1 MTVRRLL
8 ALLLVAGAGVGG
20 GLPAAAAGAP
30 APRESTFQDD
40 SLLVY
45 NTPAG
50 VTRTLNTLHGLGVN
64 RVRVSVFWSLVA
76 PSAKSRARPSFDAGD
91 PNAYPAGSWD
101 RYDRLVTFAAADG
114 IAVNFNLT
122 DPAPLWATGSPPR
135 ADIAATFEPS
145 AKEFG
150 LFVKAV
156 ATRYSGSFVAP
167 KPTLDA
173 QHSGPAAPLPR
184 VDYWAIWNEPN
195 QAGWLTPQLVP
206 GRGRAVIEH
215 SPTVYRGLVDAAW
228 AALADSGHADDTIL
242 VGETAP
248 KGLTA
253 RNLPRCSAVRT
264 ASVCTGS
271 LKPLHFIRQ
280 LYCLDDAYHPLAG
293 SGAAARGCPVDA
305 AGTARFAADHPGLF
319 AATGWAHHPYELIFA
334 PNHRPSDPDFVT
346 IADLGRLSDALQ
358 RILAVYG
365 EDRAGGLPLYLTEFG
380 YQSTPPSP
388 IGVSLS
394 RQAAYLNQSE
404 FIAYTNPHVR
414 TLSQFL
420 LHDDSLRPGAT
431 ALVRAGAS
439 FQTGLEFHGGKKK
452 PAFAAYRLPVYLP
465 STRVQ
470 RRHRLRVWGFV
481 RLQPYGSVQLV
492 AVQLA
497 RRGQRAFRT
506 IATVAT
512 DGGRGYLDA
521 RVRIPAA
528 GSLRLSWTRP
538 GKHEVILSR
547 VVGVSVY

>member
-1 MTVRRLL
+1 MRVRRLL
-8 ALLLVAGAGVGG
+8 LLVLLAAA
-20 GLPAAAAGAP
+20 GLPAAPATAAP

-45 NTPAG
+45 NSPAG

-76 PSAKSRARPSFDAGD
+76 PAPKSRTRPGFDAGD
-91 PNAYPAGSWD
+91 PSAYPAGAWD
-101 RYDRLVTFAAADG
+101 RYDRIVTFAAADG
-114 IAVNFNLT
+114 IAVNFNVT

-135 ADIAATFEPS
+135 SDIAPTFEPS
-145 AKEFG
+145 PKDFG
-150 LFVKAV
+150 AFVKAV
-156 ATRYSGSFVAP
+156 AIRYGGSFVAP
-167 KPTLDA
+167 KPTLDP
-173 QHSGPAAPLPR
+173 QHSGPPTPLPR

-206 GRGRAVIEH
+206 GRGKALVER
-215 SPTVYRGLVDAAW
+215 SPTIYRQLVDAAW
-228 AALADSGHADDTIL
+228 TALMATGHQADTIL

-248 KGLTA
+248 KGLNA
-253 RNLPRCSAVRT
+253 KGLAGCSAAQT
-264 ASVCTGS
+264 ASGCTGS

-280 LYCLDDAYHPLAG
+280 VYCLDDSYHPLQGAA
-293 SGAAARGCPVDA
+293 AAARGCPVGA
-305 AGTARFAADHPGLF
+305 AGTARFAQDHPGLF

-334 PNHRPSDPDFVT
+334 PNRPPTDPDFVT

-358 RILAVYG
+358 RILGAYG
-365 EDRAGGLPLYLTEFG
+365 ENRPGGLPLYLTEFG

-420 LHDDSLRPGAT
+420 LHDDSLRPGAS
-431 ALVRAGAS
+431 ALARVGAS
-439 FQTGLEFHGGKKK
+439 FQTGLEFHDGRKK

-465 STRVQ
+465 ATRV
-470 RRHRLRVWGFV
+470 RRNHRLRVWGFV
-481 RLQPYGSVQLV
+481 RLQPYGSVQK
-492 AVQLA
+492 VQIQLQ

-506 IATVAT
+506 FATVAT
-512 DGGRGYLDA
+512 DGGRGYLDV
-521 RVRIPAA
+521 RVKIPAS

-538 GKHEVILSR
+538 ATHEVVVSR
-547 VVGVSVY
+547 AVGVAVH